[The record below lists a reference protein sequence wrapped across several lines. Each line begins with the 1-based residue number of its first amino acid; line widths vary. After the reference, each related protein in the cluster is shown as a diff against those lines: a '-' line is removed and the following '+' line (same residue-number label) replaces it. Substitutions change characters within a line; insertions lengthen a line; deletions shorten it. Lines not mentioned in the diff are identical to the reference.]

1 MAAEGISPR
10 PAAFIFIFI
19 TVALD
24 MLALGIIIP
33 VLPKLIENFVGG
45 NTVRAAE
52 IVGIFGTSWAIM
64 QFVFSPTI
72 GSLSD
77 RFGRR
82 PIVLLSNLGLGLDY
96 ILMAMAPALSWLFVG
111 RIISGIT
118 AASVSTAGAYIAD
131 VSPPEK
137 RAQNFGLLG
146 AAFGIGFILGPALG
160 GILGSYNV
168 HYPFWAAAAMSL
180 LNFAY
185 GLFVLPES
193 LKPENRSTFSWA
205 KANPLGSLKLLV
217 SHHELW
223 GLGLVSFL
231 SQLAHT
237 SLPSIYVLYAGYRY
251 GWGPDQ
257 VGFLLAGVGV
267 ASMAVQGGLVQPI
280 VKRIGERP
288 ALLLGLL
295 SGCIGLTWYGTAWTG
310 PLTWIGVPIAAFWGL
325 FNATSQSVMSQRVSA
340 SEQGQLQGASASITA
355 FAGIIGPALFA
366 TVFARSI
373 DEAYHINL
381 PGLGFWLAGFILLGA
396 FLLAAFLT
404 RQTHRQNTPP
414 ADKVLQD

>member
-1 MAAEGISPR
+1 MAAEGIKPR
-10 PAAFIFIFI
+10 PAAFIFIFV

-33 VLPKLIENFVGG
+33 VLPKLIESFVGG
-45 NTVRAAE
+45 NTARAAE
-52 IVGIFGTSWAIM
+52 MVGIFGTAWATM
-64 QFVFSPTI
+64 QFLFSPAM

-137 RAQNFGLLG
+137 RAQNFGMLG
-146 AAFGIGFILGPALG
+146 VAFGIGFILGPALG

-193 LKPENRSTFSWA
+193 LKPENRSPFSWA
-205 KANPLGSLKLLV
+205 KANPLGSVKLLV

-223 GLGLVSFL
+223 GLGLVTFL

-251 GWGPDQ
+251 GWGPGQ
-257 VGFLLAGVGV
+257 VGILLAGVGV
-267 ASMAVQGGLVQPI
+267 ASMVVQGGLVQPI
-280 VKRIGERP
+280 IKRIGERP
-288 ALLLGLL
+288 ALLLGLICA
-295 SGCIGLTWYGTAWTG
+295 SIGLTWYGTAWTG
-310 PLTWIGVPIAAFWGL
+310 ALTWIGVPIAAFWGL

-340 SEQGQLQGASASITA
+340 SEQGQLQGAISSVTA
-355 FAGIIGPALFA
+355 FAGIIGP
-366 TVFARSI
+366 
-373 DEAYHINL
+373 YYL
-381 PGLGFWLAGFILLGA
+381 PM
-396 FLLAAFLT
+396 FLPAQLT
-404 RQTHRQNTPP
+404 RPTPSTCRAWDSGLP
-414 ADKVLQD
+414 DSFCSRPSCSQASSPGKRTGK

>member
-1 MAAEGISPR
+1 MAAEGVNPR

-33 VLPKLIENFVGG
+33 VLPKLIESFVGG

-52 IVGIFGTSWAIM
+52 MVGIFGTAWAIM
-64 QFVFSPTI
+64 QFLFSPAM

-118 AASVSTAGAYIAD
+118 AASVATAGAYIAD

-137 RAQNFGLLG
+137 RAKNFGMLG
-146 AAFGIGFILGPALG
+146 VAFGIGFILGPAVG

-193 LKPENRSTFSWA
+193 LKPENRSPFSWA
-205 KANPLGSLKLLV
+205 
-217 SHHELW
+217 
-223 GLGLVSFL
+223 
-231 SQLAHT
+231 
-237 SLPSIYVLYAGYRY
+237 R
-251 GWGPDQ
+251 
-257 VGFLLAGVGV
+257 
-267 ASMAVQGGLVQPI
+267 PI
-280 VKRIGERP
+280 P
-288 ALLLGLL
+288 
-295 SGCIGLTWYGTAWTG
+295 W
-310 PLTWIGVPIAAFWGL
+310 
-325 FNATSQSVMSQRVSA
+325 
-340 SEQGQLQGASASITA
+340 
-355 FAGIIGPALFA
+355 
-366 TVFARSI
+366 AR
-373 DEAYHINL
+373 
-381 PGLGFWLAGFILLGA
+381 
-396 FLLAAFLT
+396 
-404 RQTHRQNTPP
+404 
-414 ADKVLQD
+414 

>member
-1 MAAEGISPR
+1 MAAEGIKPR
-10 PAAFIFIFI
+10 PATFIFIFI

-33 VLPKLIENFVGG
+33 VLPKLIENLVGG

-52 IVGIFGTSWAIM
+52 IVGIFGTAWAIM
-64 QFVFSPTI
+64 QFLFSPAI

-96 ILMAMAPALSWLFVG
+96 ILMALAPALSWLFVG

-118 AASVSTAGAYIAD
+118 AASISTAGAYIAD
-131 VSPPEK
+131 VSEPEK
-137 RAQNFGLLG
+137 RAQNFGMLG

-185 GLFVLPES
+185 GFFVLPES
-193 LKPENRSTFSWA
+193 LKPENRAAISWG
-205 KANPLGSLKLLV
+205 KANPLGSVKLLV
-217 SHHELW
+217 GHHELW
-223 GLGLVSFL
+223 GLGLVTFL

-267 ASMAVQGGLVQPI
+267 ASMVVQGGLVQPI

-288 ALLLGLL
+288 ALLLGLICASL
-295 SGCIGLTWYGTAWTG
+295 GMIWYGTAWVG

-340 SEQGQLQGASASITA
+340 SEQGQLQGAIASVTA
-355 FAGIIGPALFA
+355 FAGIIGPILFA
-366 TVFARSI
+366 NVFARSI
-373 DEAYHINL
+373 DPAYSFNL
-381 PGLGFWLAGFILLGA
+381 PGLGFWLAGFFLLTA
-396 FLLAAFLT
+396 LLLAAFLT
-404 RQTHRQNTPP
+404 RQKHS
-414 ADKVLQD
+414 

>member
-1 MAAEGISPR
+1 MAAEGVKSR
-10 PAAFIFIFI
+10 PAAFIFIFF

-33 VLPKLIENFVGG
+33 VLPKLIESFVGG

-52 IVGIFGTSWAIM
+52 MVGIFGTAWATM
-64 QFVFSPTI
+64 QFLFSPTI

-96 ILMAMAPALSWLFVG
+96 ILMALAPALSWLFVG

-118 AASVSTAGAYIAD
+118 AASIGTAGAYIAD

-137 RAQNFGLLG
+137 RAQNFGMLG

-193 LKPENRSTFSWA
+193 LKPENRSSFSWA

-223 GLGLVSFL
+223 GLGLVTFL

-251 GWGPDQ
+251 GWGPGQ

-267 ASMAVQGGLVQPI
+267 ASMVVQGGLVKPI
-280 VKRIGERP
+280 VTAIGERT

-295 SGCIGLTWYGTAWTG
+295 CASIGLTWYGTAWTG
-310 PLTWIGVPIAAFWGL
+310 ALTWIGVPIAAFWGL
-325 FNATSQSVMSQRVSA
+325 FNATSQSLMSQRVSA
-340 SEQGQLQGASASITA
+340 SEQGQLQGATSSITA
-355 FAGIIGPALFA
+355 FAGIIGPSLFA
-366 TVFARSI
+366 NVFARSI
-373 DEAYHINL
+373 DEAYGINL
-381 PGLGFWLAGFILLGA
+381 PGLGFWLAGFFLLSA
-396 FLLAAFLT
+396 FLLASFLT
-404 RQTHRQNTPP
+404 RQAQRQQ
-414 ADKVLQD
+414 ASL

>member
-1 MAAEGISPR
+1 MNPR

-33 VLPKLIENFVGG
+33 VLPKLIESFVGG

-52 IVGIFGTSWAIM
+52 MVGIFGTAWAVM
-64 QFVFSPTI
+64 QFLFSPTI

-96 ILMAMAPALSWLFVG
+96 ILMALAPALSWLFVG

-118 AASVSTAGAYIAD
+118 AASISTAGAYIAD
-131 VSPPEK
+131 VSPPDK
-137 RAQNFGLLG
+137 RAQNFGMLG

-168 HYPFWAAAAMSL
+168 HYPFWAAACMSL
-180 LNFAY
+180 LNFTY

-193 LKPENRSTFSWA
+193 LKPQNRAAFPWS
-205 KANPLGSLKLLV
+205 KANPLGSLKLLI

-223 GLGLVSFL
+223 GLGIVTFL

-237 SLPSIYVLYAGYRY
+237 SLPAIYVLYAGYRY

-267 ASMAVQGGLVQPI
+267 ASMVVQGGLVRPI
-280 VKRIGERP
+280 VKHIGERSS
-288 ALLLGLL
+288 LLVGLL
-295 SGCIGLTWYGTAWTG
+295 CASLGMTWYGSVWVG

-340 SEQGQLQGASASITA
+340 SEQGQLQGAIASVTA
-355 FAGIIGPALFA
+355 FAGILGPILFA

-373 DEAYHINL
+373 DSDYGIAL
-381 PGLGFWLAGFILLGA
+381 PGLGFWLAGFLLLTA

-404 RQTHRQNTPP
+404 RQKHP
-414 ADKVLQD
+414 

>member
-1 MAAEGISPR
+1 MAAEGINPR

-33 VLPKLIENFVGG
+33 VLPKLIESFVGG

-52 IVGIFGTSWAIM
+52 MVGIFGTAWAIM
-64 QFVFSPTI
+64 QFLFSPAM

-118 AASVSTAGAYIAD
+118 AASVATAGAYIAD

-137 RAQNFGLLG
+137 RAQNFGMLG
-146 AAFGIGFILGPALG
+146 VAFGIGFILGPAVG

-193 LKPENRSTFSWA
+193 LKPENRSPFSWA
-205 KANPLGSLKLLV
+205 KANPLGSVKLLV

-223 GLGLVSFL
+223 GLGLVTFL

-237 SLPSIYVLYAGYRY
+237 SLPAIYVLYAGYRY

-257 VGFLLAGVGV
+257 VGFLLAGVGRCFH
-267 ASMAVQGGLVQPI
+267 GGA
-280 VKRIGERP
+280 GRP
-288 ALLLGLL
+288 R
-295 SGCIGLTWYGTAWTG
+295 
-310 PLTWIGVPIAAFWGL
+310 AA
-325 FNATSQSVMSQRVSA
+325 
-340 SEQGQLQGASASITA
+340 
-355 FAGIIGPALFA
+355 
-366 TVFARSI
+366 
-373 DEAYHINL
+373 H
-381 PGLGFWLAGFILLGA
+381 
-396 FLLAAFLT
+396 
-404 RQTHRQNTPP
+404 RQTHRRAPRPVAGP
-414 ADKVLQD
+414 ALRQHRHDLVRHRMDWRADLDRRSHRRLLGPVQRHQPIA

>member
-1 MAAEGISPR
+1 MAAESISPR

-52 IVGIFGTSWAIM
+52 IVGIFGASWAIM
-64 QFVFSPTI
+64 QFLFSPAI

-131 VSPPEK
+131 VSPSEK

-193 LKPENRSTFSWA
+193 LKPENRAAFSWA
-205 KANPLGSLKLLV
+205 KANPLGSVKLLV

-223 GLGLVSFL
+223 GLGLVTFL

-267 ASMAVQGGLVQPI
+267 ASMAVQGGLVRPI
-280 VKRIGERP
+280 INRIGERP

-295 SGCIGLTWYGTAWTG
+295 CASIGMTWYGTAWVG

-340 SEQGQLQGASASITA
+340 SEQGQLQGALSSVTA
-355 FAGIIGPALFA
+355 FAGIIGPILFA
-366 TVFARSI
+366 NVFARSI
-373 DEAYHINL
+373 DPVYGFDL
-381 PGLGFWLAGFILLGA
+381 PGLGYWLAGALLLAA
-396 FLLAAFLT
+396 FLLAALLT
-404 RQTHRQNTPP
+404 RKKIKHH
-414 ADKVLQD
+414 AAAS

>member
-1 MAAEGISPR
+1 MAAEGIKPR
-10 PAAFIFIFI
+10 QAAFIFIFV

-33 VLPKLIENFVGG
+33 VLPKLIENFLSG
-45 NTVRAAE
+45 NTARAAE
-52 IVGIFGTSWAIM
+52 MVGIFGTAWATM
-64 QFVFSPTI
+64 QFLFSPTI

-96 ILMAMAPALSWLFVG
+96 ILMALAPALSWLFVG

-118 AASVSTAGAYIAD
+118 AASISTAGAYIAD
-131 VSPPEK
+131 VSPPET
-137 RAQNFGLLG
+137 RAKNFGMLG

-168 HYPFWAAAAMSL
+168 HYPFWGAAGMSL
-180 LNFAY
+180 LNFIY

-193 LKPENRSTFSWA
+193 LKPENRAPFSWA
-205 KANPLGSLKLLV
+205 KANPIGSLKLLI

-223 GLGLVSFL
+223 GLGLVTFL

-251 GWGPDQ
+251 GWGPGE
-257 VGFLLAGVGV
+257 VGILLAGVGV
-267 ASMAVQGGLVQPI
+267 ASMMVQGGLVQPI
-280 VKRIGERP
+280 IERIGERP
-288 ALLLGLL
+288 ALLLGLICA
-295 SGCIGLTWYGTAWTG
+295 SVGLTWYGTAWTG

-325 FNATSQSVMSQRVSA
+325 FNATSQSVMSQRVTA
-340 SEQGQLQGASASITA
+340 SEQGQLQGATSSITA

-366 TVFARSI
+366 NVFARSI
-373 DEAYHINL
+373 DQAYAINL
-381 PGLGFWLAGFILLGA
+381 PGLGFWLAGFFLFAA
-396 FLLAAFLT
+396 FLLATWLT
-404 RQTHRQNTPP
+404 RKKAELH
-414 ADKVLQD
+414 AAAS

>member
-1 MAAEGISPR
+1 MAAEGISPGPQLSFSSLSPWR
-10 PAAFIFIFI
+10 RHAGAWHHH
-19 TVALD
+19 T
-24 MLALGIIIP
+24 
-33 VLPKLIENFVGG
+33 VLPKLIESFVGQRREG
-45 NTVRAAE
+45 RRNGGHLRHRLGHHAVSLFT
-52 IVGIFGTSWAIM
+52 TM
-64 QFVFSPTI
+64 

-96 ILMAMAPALSWLFVG
+96 ILMALAPALSWLFVG

-131 VSPPEK
+131 VSPPDK
-137 RAQNFGLLG
+137 RAQNFGMLG
-146 AAFGIGFILGPALG
+146 VAFGIGFILGPALG

-193 LKPENRSTFSWA
+193 LKPENRSPFSWA
-205 KANPLGSLKLLV
+205 KANPLGSVKLLV

-223 GLGLVSFL
+223 GLGLVTFL

-267 ASMAVQGGLVQPI
+267 ASMVVQGGLVQPI
-280 VKRIGERP
+280 VNRIGERP
-288 ALLLGLL
+288 ALLLGLICASL
-295 SGCIGLTWYGTAWTG
+295 GMTWYGTAWIG
-310 PLTWIGVPIAAFWGL
+310 VLTWIGVPIAAFWGL

-340 SEQGQLQGASASITA
+340 SEQGQLQGAISSVTA
-355 FAGIIGPALFA
+355 FAGIIGPIFFA
-366 TVFARSI
+366 NVFARSI
-373 DEAYHINL
+373 DPAYGFDL
-381 PGLGFWLAGFILLGA
+381 PGLGFWLAGAL
-396 FLLAAFLT
+396 LLAAFLLALFH
-404 RQTHRQNTPP
+404 QTNHPENNPP
-414 ADKVLQD
+414 ADEVLQD

>member
-33 VLPKLIENFVGG
+33 VLPKLIESFVGG

-52 IVGIFGTSWAIM
+52 MVGIFGSAWAIM
-64 QFVFSPTI
+64 QFLFSPAM

-131 VSPPEK
+131 VSPPDK
-137 RAQNFGLLG
+137 RAQNFGMLG
-146 AAFGIGFILGPALG
+146 VAFGIGFILGPALG

-193 LKPENRSTFSWA
+193 LKLENRSPFSWA
-205 KANPLGSLKLLV
+205 KANPLGSVKLLV

-223 GLGLVSFL
+223 GLGLVTFL

-267 ASMAVQGGLVQPI
+267 ASMVVQGGLVRPI
-280 VKRIGERP
+280 IDRIGERP
-288 ALLLGLL
+288 ALLLGLICASL
-295 SGCIGLTWYGTAWTG
+295 GMTWYGTAWVG

-340 SEQGQLQGASASITA
+340 SEQGQLQGAISSVTA
-355 FAGIIGPALFA
+355 FAGIIGPIFFA
-366 TVFARSI
+366 NVFARSI
-373 DEAYHINL
+373 DPAYGFDL
-381 PGLGFWLAGFILLGA
+381 PGLGFWLAGGLLLAA
-396 FLLAAFLT
+396 FLLAALLT
-404 RQTHRQNTPP
+404 RKKSVPH
-414 ADKVLQD
+414 AAAS